1 MGHLDGQENG
11 ELENLLWNCRA
22 FNTRLGV
29 VFKRLGIG
37 RRTRQYNPS
46 EGAKSLAQWVSA
58 VTSLHGSGPMNVEGA
73 IALIRVT
80 PSERRSQFAKQIWRL
95 RQHGTDKTGVPF

>member
-1 MGHLDGQENG
+1 M
-11 ELENLLWNCRA
+11 
-22 FNTRLGV
+22 

-37 RRTRQYNPS
+37 RRTRQYNPN

-73 IALIRVT
+73 IALIRAT
-80 PSERRSQFAKQIWRL
+80 PAATRSEFAKAIWRL
-95 RQHGTDKTGVPF
+95 RREHETDKTGVPF